1 MKEMNMVIAD
11 IYHHFHS
18 IPIYT
23 KDIAVP
29 VWS

>member
-29 VWS
+29 V